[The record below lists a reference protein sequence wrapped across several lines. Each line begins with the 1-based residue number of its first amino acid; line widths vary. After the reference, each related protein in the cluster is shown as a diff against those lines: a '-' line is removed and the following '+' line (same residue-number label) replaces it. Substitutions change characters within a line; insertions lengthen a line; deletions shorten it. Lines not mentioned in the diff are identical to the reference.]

1 MNQSRS
7 KSFSFAKL
15 VTIFAICF
23 GIGVGLCGLDY
34 FLAAHNIG
42 KSTQEFGVGPLD
54 GASIIVMFLSAVGL
68 MLSLI
73 AWATAAIFGLGRDG
87 TDPQRLLDE
96 KDETNE
102 KEPR

>member
-1 MNQSRS
+1 MNQSQS

-23 GIGVGLCGLDY
+23 AIGVGLCGLDY

-42 KSTQEFGVGPLD
+42 KRTQEFSVGPLD
-54 GASIIVMFLSAVGL
+54 GASVIVMFLSAAGL
-68 MLSLI
+68 VLSLI
-73 AWATAAIFGLGRDG
+73 AWATTAIFGLGRGG

-96 KDETNE
+96 KNEPNE
-102 KEPR
+102 KDSH